1 MYFVFKER
9 IDSDN
14 IVSMTYLNDRRNCQ
28 YSLICFI
35 NTESICSVFT
45 LRGLINIEGT
55 AGIAV
60 NYIMEME
67 LSYDH
72 SPKYFSSACFRAVI
86 ASSKL

>member
-9 IDSDN
+9 IDSGN
-14 IVSMTYLNDRRNCQ
+14 IVSVTYLNVEGTVNIAL
-28 YSLICFI
+28 YFI
-35 NTESICSVFT
+35 NTESICSVVT
-45 LRGLINIEGT
+45 LWWVISIEGT
-55 AGIAV
+55 ANIAV